1 MLRIVFRL
9 EPAFVAAIVAF
20 AMPARA
26 SATDA
31 TPSPVPVASASSASP
46 VPSARPTASRDAE
59 RLVVASCPRTVFYSW
74 PSKDAAPSPASY
86 PPATSGDA
94 FHIVGPVQQTLDGM
108 ALYETT
114 IDVVAPWGAGKHYW
128 VSQRCVNAG

>member
-1 MLRIVFRL
+1 MLGLRSRWNLALAAAIT
-9 EPAFVAAIVAF
+9 AFVFAGRADAAAQST
-20 AMPARA
+20 AA
-26 SATDA
+26 
-31 TPSPVPVASASSASP
+31 PVPSASP
-46 VPSARPTASRDAE
+46 VPSARPTQPARDAE

-74 PSKDAAPSPASY
+74 PSKDAAPSPSSY

-94 FHIVGPVQQTLDGM
+94 FHIIGAVQQTLDGM

>member
-1 MLRIVFRL
+1 VRFSRFRFEVVSAAAL
-9 EPAFVAAIVAF
+9 AAFVVAARTLAVAQG
-20 AMPARA
+20 A
-26 SATDA
+26 
-31 TPSPVPVASASSASP
+31 ASP
-46 VPSARPTASRDAE
+46 VPSASAVPSVRPSAAARDAE
-59 RLVVASCPRTVFYSW
+59 RLVIASCARTLFYSW
-74 PSKDAAPSPASY
+74 PSKDAAPAPSSY

-94 FHIVGPVQQTLDGM
+94 FHIVGAVQQTLDGM

>member
-1 MLRIVFRL
+1 VLRIVFRL
-9 EPAFVAAIVAF
+9 EPAFFAAIVAF

-31 TPSPVPVASASSASP
+31 TPSPVP
-46 VPSARPTASRDAE
+46 SARPTAARDAE

-74 PSKDAAPSPASY
+74 PAKDAAPAPSSY
-86 PPATSGDA
+86 PPATNGDA
-94 FHIVGPVQQTLDGM
+94 FHIIGSVQQTLDGM
-108 ALYETT
+108 AVYETT